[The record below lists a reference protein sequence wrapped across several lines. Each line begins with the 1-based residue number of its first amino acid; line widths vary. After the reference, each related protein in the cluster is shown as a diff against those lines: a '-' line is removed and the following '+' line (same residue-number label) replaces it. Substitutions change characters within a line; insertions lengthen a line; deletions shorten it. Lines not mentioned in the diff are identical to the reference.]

1 METVKN
7 YIVSFYERKILGY
20 SINQYLIIF
29 VLCSMFLPYYFGFI
43 AMGIVLIYLIVTKQ
57 LKNII
62 LNTPKGLMPLIF
74 SIYTVIVSI
83 YHGNNIGT
91 IQGLGIF
98 VVSIFIMFYR
108 ENIDKR
114 LFTCIIDVCCLGSIC
129 CFAWG
134 ILEYLSIIEKMGI
147 EFTELV
153 IFDSPKNRV
162 NSTFYNANFYAQ
174 LIQFFVLM
182 CIYKILNTKE
192 THRIIFYTLTI
203 LCNLFALYL
212 TGCRTGWLSFIFTLP
227 LMFYMNGWK
236 KVCYGL
242 SGLIVLSLLV
252 ICVNPS
258 LFPRFDSILSS
269 FSVRID
275 IWLTAI
281 KGIKDNLLFG
291 LGIGGYILIFSKYD
305 GYPANHAH
313 NVLLDP
319 MLSFGLVGMFI
330 FLIFFIPVCKEIY
343 ALYKKKIDMKMLGL
357 ILCFVIA
364 VLVHGIFNYSIM
376 WSQTGIIFLLIFNAG
391 SLYVKDLEC
400 LQS

>member
-1 METVKN
+1 MQTLRN
-7 YIVSFYERKILGY
+7 YIVTFYERKILGY
-20 SINQYLIIF
+20 SLNQYLIIF
-29 VLCSMFLPYYFGFI
+29 VLCSIFLPYYFGFI
-43 AMGIVLIYLIVTKQ
+43 TMGIVILYLIFTKQ

-62 LNTPKGLMPLIF
+62 LKTPNGIMPLVF
-74 SIYTVIVSI
+74 SIYTICVSI
-83 YHGNNIGT
+83 YHENNIGI
-91 IQGLGIF
+91 IQGLGI
-98 VVSIFIMFYR
+98 VIISIFIMFYR

-114 LFTCIIDVCCLGSIC
+114 LFTCIIDLCCLGSLC
-129 CFAWG
+129 CFLWG
-134 ILEYLSIIEKMGI
+134 ILEYLSIIEHMGV
-147 EFTELV
+147 EFTELI

-162 NSTFYNANFYAQ
+162 NATFYNANFYAQ

-192 THRIIFYTLTI
+192 KHRILFYVATI

-227 LMFYMNGWK
+227 IMFYMNGWK
-236 KVCYGL
+236 KTCYGL
-242 SGLIVLSLLV
+242 SGCIILAMFIVLM
-252 ICVNPS
+252 NPS

-269 FSVRID
+269 FSVRVE

-281 KGIKDNLLFG
+281 KGIKDNLFFG

-305 GYPANHAH
+305 GYKANHAH

-319 MLSFGLVGMFI
+319 MLSFGLVGLVIFI
-330 FLIFFIPVCKEIY
+330 TFMIPVCKEIY
-343 ALYKKKIDMKMLGL
+343 RLYKSKIDMKLLGL

-391 SLYVKDLEC
+391 YMYFKDL
-400 LQS
+400 QS